1 MDNYTLRTPNPDSSM
16 PMPMAANV
24 DRRTTGGRIASEWR
38 WQDIAVVA
46 GVDAQDSRHRDRSG
60 MGRNTYQQQPWRTD
74 ARFESL
80 GAFSEITLGEG
91 TAQRWVGGLRIDRAE
106 VTDERRTSGM
116 MAMPNPTAGQQRREN
131 LGSGFVRI
139 ERDLAPALTWYAGI
153 GHSERMPDYW
163 ELFSPDRGPMG
174 APNAFAGIQPEKTT
188 QLDLGLQYR
197 SERLNAWVSAYA
209 GRVQDYILFTYHD
222 GGMMGSMTQANNV
235 NARIAGAEAGVDITV
250 APQWKLGGSL
260 AYAWGENRSDGT
272 PLPQMPP
279 LEARLS
285 ATWEADRWS
294 VGALARAVAHQH
306 RVADGQG
313 NVVARDLG
321 PSAGFATVALNASYR
336 INDALLL
343 SAGLDNVFD
352 RAYSEHLNLAGSA
365 DFGFPADPVRIN
377 EPGRT
382 AWMKVNYRY

>member
-1 MDNYTLRTPNPDSSM
+1 
-16 PMPMAANV
+16 
-24 DRRTTGGRIASEWR
+24 
-38 WQDIAVVA
+38 
-46 GVDAQDSRHRDRSG
+46 
-60 MGRNTYQQQPWRTD
+60 
-74 ARFESL
+74 
-80 GAFSEITLGEG
+80 
-91 TAQRWVGGLRIDRAE
+91 
-106 VTDERRTSGM
+106 
-116 MAMPNPTAGQQRREN
+116 
-131 LGSGFVRI
+131 
-139 ERDLAPALTWYAGI
+139 
-153 GHSERMPDYW
+153 
-163 ELFSPDRGPMG
+163 
-174 APNAFAGIQPEKTT
+174 
-188 QLDLGLQYR
+188 
-197 SERLNAWVSAYA
+197 VSAYA
-209 GRVQDYILFTYHD
+209 GRLQDYILFTYFD
-222 GGMMGSMTQANNV
+222 GGMMGSMTQATNV
-235 NARIAGAEAGVDITV
+235 DARIAGAEAGADI
-250 APQWKLGGSL
+250 ALGAHWKLGGSL

-279 LEARLS
+279 LEARVS

-321 PSAGFATVALNASYR
+321 PSAGFATLALNGSYR

-343 SAGLDNVFD
+343 SAGIDNVFD